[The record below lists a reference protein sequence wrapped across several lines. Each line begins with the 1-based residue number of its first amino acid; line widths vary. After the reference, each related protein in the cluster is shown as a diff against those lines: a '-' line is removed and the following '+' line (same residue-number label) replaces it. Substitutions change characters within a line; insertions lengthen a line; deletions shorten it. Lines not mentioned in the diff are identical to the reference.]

1 MTKAHEDRLTR
12 STKKGAQAHVHSIT
26 TNPINSPPIPIPSP
40 IYISI
45 KYVEAQIPPPPP
57 SFHGKLGRNYA
68 NGTFHITLP
77 LPATIAARCTHP
89 TKKNPSGIGCIEVL
103 FLLLHPSNR
112 RLHQTHQTTGQP
124 TSRIL
129 PPRRKPTVDTH
140 TRDKPP
146 PPQPI
151 RSDPCTPVFS
161 AKKKHMGQ
169 SELFM
174 GT

>member
-1 MTKAHEDRLTR
+1 LYWICTQLRKAAGKPMTKAHEDRFTR
-12 STKKGAQAHVHSIT
+12 STKKGAQAHAHSIT
-26 TNPINSPPIPIPSP
+26 TNPINSPPIPSP
-40 IYISI
+40 TYISL

-68 NGTFHITLP
+68 NGTFHIALP

-103 FLLLHPSNR
+103 FLQPPPPN
-112 RLHQTHQTTGQP
+112 HQTTGQP

-140 TRDKPP
+140 TG
-146 PPQPI
+146 QTT
-151 RSDPCTPVFS
+151 SATTDPV
-161 AKKKHMGQ
+161 
-169 SELFM
+169 
-174 GT
+174 